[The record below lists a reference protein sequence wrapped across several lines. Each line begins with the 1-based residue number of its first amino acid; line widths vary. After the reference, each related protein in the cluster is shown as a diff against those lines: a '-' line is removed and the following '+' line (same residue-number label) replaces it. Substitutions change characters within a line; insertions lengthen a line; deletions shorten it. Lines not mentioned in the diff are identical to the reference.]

1 MTEPVAESRSNEAAF
16 RLWLVPTEL
25 ERQRLRAA
33 WRASSEARPPEWRLC
48 GFGPIAAGLQT
59 ARLLAE
65 HERRGL
71 AVSTVVLVGIG
82 GSYDLSRAELGAAV
96 EIGSIATDT
105 VGAELGDGAGGTAV
119 GLGPWQLPSEMGFPQ
134 VAGGADAAVTGVA
147 SRTETKFGAEA
158 STAESVFE
166 SLVLPAALGA
176 KLLTVGIASGSEA
189 TAAWRRSR
197 FPGVLVEDMEGFA
210 VALACQQFGVPCRI
224 LRGISNAVGDRR
236 VAGWR
241 IDEALG
247 NLVQRLQGEQ
257 PSLDR

>member
-1 MTEPVAESRSNEAAF
+1 MTEPAAENTAKDASA

-25 ERQRLRAA
+25 ERQRLLAA
-33 WRASSEARPPEWRLC
+33 WRASGDDRPPSWQLC

-65 HERRGL
+65 HQSGGE
-71 AVSTVVLVGIG
+71 AVSAVVLVGIG
-82 GSYDLSRAELGAAV
+82 GSYDLSRADLGSVV

-105 VGAELGDGAGGTAV
+105 VGAELSDFPGGMS

-134 VAGGADAAVTGVA
+134 VAGRDG
-147 SRTETKFGAEA
+147 FG
-158 STAESVFE
+158 STAAPVFE
-166 SLVLPAALGA
+166 SLVLPASVGV
-176 KLLTVGIASGSEA
+176 KLLTVGIASGSEV

-236 VAGWR
+236 VGGWR
-241 IDEALG
+241 IEEALD